1 MENLKKDLQSV
12 LKSIQALAEKIEKIQ
27 QRLDRSNPPSSDAAA
42 TTASRVESTPE
53 PEISSDLPKRTRAQ
67 GTDPLTAFDTV
78 VNIIRRSKKGVN
90 MDQLKAK
97 TGFNDKKIA
106 NILYKGKRLGKIR
119 SEQKGIYVK
128 A

>member
-12 LKSIQALAEKIEKIQ
+12 LKSIHGLAEKIEGIQ
-27 QRLDRSNPPSSDAAA
+27 QRLQESNAASSDAA
-42 TTASRVESTPE
+42 TASPKAHAPE
-53 PEISSDLPKRTRAQ
+53 TSSGPAGKTRAR
-67 GTDPLTAFDTV
+67 GGDKTAFDAV

-90 MDQLKAK
+90 MDQLKTR

-119 SEQKGIYVK
+119 SEQKGLYVK